1 MSLASEKER
10 RGAAVSDL
18 SFFPRVQKEERQ
30 DYRQQNNL
38 PESKHTAIESAGFVV
53 RVHVDYERPERDS
66 GDEPD
71 NLSFSVPHKNLVRSS
86 TLGGVIL

>member
-18 SFFPRVQKEERQ
+18 SFFPRIQKEERQ

-38 PESKHTAIESAGFVV
+38 PESKHTAIELAGLVV
-53 RVHVDYERPERDS
+53 SVQVNDEGPERDA
-66 GDEPD
+66 GDQPND
-71 NLSFSVPHKNLVRSS
+71 LSFDVPHANSS
-86 TLGGVIL
+86 LL